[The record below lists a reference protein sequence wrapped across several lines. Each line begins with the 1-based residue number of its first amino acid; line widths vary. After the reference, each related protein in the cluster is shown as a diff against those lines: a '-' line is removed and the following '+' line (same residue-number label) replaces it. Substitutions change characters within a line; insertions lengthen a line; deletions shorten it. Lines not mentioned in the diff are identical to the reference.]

1 MTSPGFFYSRQQ
13 PDFAVYLCRKL
24 KFNTMKSIFVSI
36 VCMLAS
42 FSVGAQSQAEAF
54 IKEAQ
59 QFLAAKNYQ
68 QAQLS
73 LQDAIND
80 INTIIAVQIG
90 DALPAEI
97 NGLKSDGDAE
107 VNAGAMGMMGGGMS
121 IVKNYSHPSKKENEA
136 EVQILAN
143 SPMLASINMFMSN
156 PAMLGEGYKSVRVGT
171 RRAILKSE
179 MEDFYDDSATKKI
192 RSSELQIPLSQTL
205 ITINLKG
212 FATEQEELAFASKLD
227 IDKLSALL
235 GN

>member
-1 MTSPGFFYSRQQ
+1 
-13 PDFAVYLCRKL
+13 
-24 KFNTMKSIFVSI
+24 
-36 VCMLAS
+36 MLAG
-42 FSVGAQSQAEAF
+42 FGVNAQSQAETF

-59 QFLAAKNYQ
+59 QFLAQKNYQ

-80 INTIIAVQIG
+80 INNIIAVQIG
-90 DALPAEI
+90 EALPAEI
-97 NGLKSDGDAE
+97 NGLKSDEATE
-107 VNAGAMGMMGGGMS
+107 VNSGAMGMMGGGMS
-121 IVKNYSHPSKKENEA
+121 IVKNYEHPSKKENEA

-156 PAMLGEGYKSVRVGT
+156 PAMMGEGYKSVRVGT

-179 MEDFYDDSATKKI
+179 MDDYFTDGASKKI

-205 ITINLKG
+205 ITLNLKG
-212 FATEQEELAFASKLD
+212 FATEQEELAFATKLD

>member
-1 MTSPGFFYSRQQ
+1 
-13 PDFAVYLCRKL
+13 
-24 KFNTMKSIFVSI
+24 MKSILASI
-36 VCMLAS
+36 VCIL
-42 FSVGAQSQAEAF
+42 VGFGVSAQSQAETF

-59 QFLAAKNYQ
+59 QFLAEKNYQ

-80 INTIIAVQIG
+80 INNIIAVQIG
-90 DALPAEI
+90 EALPAEI
-97 NGLKSDGDAE
+97 NGLKSDEAAD
-107 VNAGAMGMMGGGMS
+107 VNSGAMGMMGGGMS
-121 IVKNYSHPSKKENEA
+121 ITKNYSHPSKKENEA

-156 PAMLGEGYKSVRVGT
+156 PAMLGDGYKSVRVGT

-179 MEDFYDDSATKKI
+179 MEDYYDNGASKKI

-205 ITINLKG
+205 ITINLNG
-212 FATEQEELAFASKLD
+212 FATEQEELAFAAKLD

>member
-1 MTSPGFFYSRQQ
+1 
-13 PDFAVYLCRKL
+13 
-24 KFNTMKSIFVSI
+24 MKSILVSI
-36 VCMLAS
+36 IFTLVA
-42 FSVGAQSQAEAF
+42 VGMKAQSQAETF

-59 QFLAAKNYQ
+59 QYLAAKDYQ

-80 INTIIAVQIG
+80 INNIIAGQIG
-90 DALPAEI
+90 ASLPAEI
-97 NGLKSDGDAE
+97 NGLVADDDAS
-107 VNAGAMGMMGGGMS
+107 VNSGAMGMMGGGLS
-121 IVKNYSHPSKKENEA
+121 IAKNYTHPAKKENQA

-156 PAMLGEGYKSVRVGT
+156 PAMLGDGYKSVRVGT
-171 RRAILKSE
+171 RRAILKTE
-179 MEDFYDDSATKKI
+179 MDDYYDDNTSKKI

-212 FATEQEELAFASKLD
+212 FATEQEELAFATKLD

>member
-1 MTSPGFFYSRQQ
+1 
-13 PDFAVYLCRKL
+13 
-24 KFNTMKSIFVSI
+24 
-36 VCMLAS
+36 MLAS

-121 IVKNYSHPSKKENEA
+121 IVKNYSHPSKKENGA

-156 PAMLGEGYKSVRVGT
+156 PAMLGEGYKSVRGT

-179 MEDFYDDSATKKI
+179 MEDYYDDGGASKKI

-205 ITINLKG
+205 ITLNLKG
-212 FATEQEELAFASKLD
+212 FATEQEELAFATKLD

>member
-1 MTSPGFFYSRQQ
+1 
-13 PDFAVYLCRKL
+13 
-24 KFNTMKSIFVSI
+24 
-36 VCMLAS
+36 MLAS

-59 QFLAAKNYQ
+59 QFLAAKDYQ

-136 EVQILAN
+136 EVQILVN

-179 MEDFYDDSATKKI
+179 MEDYYDDGGTSKKI

>member
-1 MTSPGFFYSRQQ
+1 MKTITLGIFFTLTLS
-13 PDFAVYLCRKL
+13 A
-24 KFNTMKSIFVSI
+24 
-36 VCMLAS
+36 AS
-42 FSVGAQSQAEAF
+42 AQSQAETF

-59 QFLAAKNYQ
+59 QYLAEKNYQ

-80 INTIIAVQIG
+80 INNIIAMQIG
-90 DALPAEI
+90 EALPVEI
-97 NGLKSDGDAE
+97 NGLKADEAAS
-107 VNAGAMGMMGGGMS
+107 VNSGAMGMIGGGMS
-121 IVKNYSHPSKKENEA
+121 ISKNYTNSAKKENQA

-179 MEDFYDDSATKKI
+179 IDDYYNDGASKKI

-212 FATEQEELAFASKLD
+212 FATEQEELAFATKLD

>member
-1 MTSPGFFYSRQQ
+1 
-13 PDFAVYLCRKL
+13 
-24 KFNTMKSIFVSI
+24 MKSILVSI
-36 VCMLAS
+36 VCMLAG
-42 FSVGAQSQAEAF
+42 FGVNAQSQAEAF

-179 MEDFYDDSATKKI
+179 MEDFYDDNASKKI

>member
-1 MTSPGFFYSRQQ
+1 
-13 PDFAVYLCRKL
+13 
-24 KFNTMKSIFVSI
+24 MKSILVSI

-80 INTIIAVQIG
+80 INNIIAVQIG
-90 DALPAEI
+90 EALPAEI
-97 NGLKSDGDAE
+97 NGLKSDEAAE
-107 VNAGAMGMMGGGMS
+107 VNSGAMGMMGGGMS
-121 IVKNYSHPSKKENEA
+121 IVKNYEHPTKKENEA

-179 MEDFYDDSATKKI
+179 MEDYYDDGGTSKKI

-212 FATEQEELAFASKLD
+212 FATEQEELAFATKLD

>member
-1 MTSPGFFYSRQQ
+1 MHHINFG
-13 PDFAVYLCRKL
+13 VYLYRKL
-24 KFNTMKSIFVSI
+24 KFKIMKSIFIGI
-36 VCMLAS
+36 VCILTGFEMN
-42 FSVGAQSQAEAF
+42 AQSQAETF

-59 QFLAAKNYQ
+59 QFLSEKNYQ

-80 INTIIAVQIG
+80 INNIIAVQIG
-90 DALPAEI
+90 EALPTEI
-97 NGLKSDGDAE
+97 NGLKSDGDAD
-107 VNAGAMGMMGGGMS
+107 VNSGAMGMMGGGMS
-121 IVKNYSHPSKKENEA
+121 IVRNYSHPSKKENEA

-143 SPMLASINMFMSN
+143 SPMLASINMFMAN
-156 PAMLGEGYKSVRVGT
+156 PAMLGDGYKSVRVGT

-179 MEDFYDDSATKKI
+179 MDDYYDNGASKKI

-205 ITINLKG
+205 ITLNLKG
-212 FATEQEELAFASKLD
+212 FATEQEELAFAAKLD

>member
-1 MTSPGFFYSRQQ
+1 
-13 PDFAVYLCRKL
+13 
-24 KFNTMKSIFVSI
+24 MKSILVSI
-36 VCMLAS
+36 VCILTCFGVKS
-42 FSVGAQSQAEAF
+42 QSQAETF

-59 QFLAAKNYQ
+59 QFLAEKNYQ

-80 INTIIAVQIG
+80 LNNMIAMQIG
-90 DALPAEI
+90 EALPTEI

-107 VNAGAMGMMGGGMS
+107 INAGAMGMMGGGMS
-121 IVKNYSHPSKKENEA
+121 IVQNYSNPSKKENEA

-156 PAMLGEGYKSVRVGT
+156 PAMLGDGYKSVRVGT

-179 MEDFYDDSATKKI
+179 MDDYYDNNGASKKI
-192 RSSELQIPLSQTL
+192 RSTELQIPLSQTL

-212 FATEQEELAFASKLD
+212 FATEQEELAFAAKLD

>member
-1 MTSPGFFYSRQQ
+1 MKTITLGIFFTLTLS
-13 PDFAVYLCRKL
+13 A
-24 KFNTMKSIFVSI
+24 
-36 VCMLAS
+36 AS
-42 FSVGAQSQAEAF
+42 AQSQAETF

-59 QFLAAKNYQ
+59 QYLAEKNYQ

-80 INTIIAVQIG
+80 INNIIAMQIG
-90 DALPAEI
+90 EALPVEI
-97 NGLKSDGDAE
+97 NGLKADEAAS
-107 VNAGAMGMMGGGMS
+107 VNSGAMGMIGGGMS
-121 IVKNYSHPSKKENEA
+121 ISKNYTNSAKKENQA

-179 MEDFYDDSATKKI
+179 IDDYYNDGASKKI
-192 RSSELQIPLSQTL
+192 RFSELQIPLSQTL

-212 FATEQEELAFASKLD
+212 FATEQEELAFATKLD

>member
-1 MTSPGFFYSRQQ
+1 MKTITLGIFFTLTLS
-13 PDFAVYLCRKL
+13 AV
-24 KFNTMKSIFVSI
+24 S
-36 VCMLAS
+36 
-42 FSVGAQSQAEAF
+42 AQSQAETF

-59 QFLAAKNYQ
+59 QYLAEKNYQ

-80 INTIIAVQIG
+80 INNIIAMQIG
-90 DALPAEI
+90 EALPVEI
-97 NGLKSDGDAE
+97 NGLKADEAAS
-107 VNAGAMGMMGGGMS
+107 VNSGAMGMIGGGMS
-121 IVKNYSHPSKKENEA
+121 ISKNYTNSAKKENQA

-179 MEDFYDDSATKKI
+179 IDDYYNDGASKKI
-192 RSSELQIPLSQTL
+192 RFSELQIPLSQTL

-212 FATEQEELAFASKLD
+212 FATEQEELAFATKLD

>member
-1 MTSPGFFYSRQQ
+1 
-13 PDFAVYLCRKL
+13 
-24 KFNTMKSIFVSI
+24 
-36 VCMLAS
+36 MLAS

-179 MEDFYDDSATKKI
+179 MEDYYDDGGTTKKI